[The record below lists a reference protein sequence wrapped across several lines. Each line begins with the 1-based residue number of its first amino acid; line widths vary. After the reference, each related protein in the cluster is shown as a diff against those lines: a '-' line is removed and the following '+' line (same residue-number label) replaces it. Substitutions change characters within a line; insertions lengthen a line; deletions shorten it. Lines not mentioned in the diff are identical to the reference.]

1 MYITPSR
8 KFIDLIHSFV
18 IKKYGGADGVLN
30 EGNIESAIHS
40 PEASFGGQDLY
51 DTDLKKCCK
60 LFHAL
65 VSNHGYQDGNKRVGV
80 IIFAWAL
87 QQCGISLNQVT
98 NHFMETAALMIA
110 SGKLSVERLYEIVNN
125 SLEIDKQN

>member
-1 MYITPSR
+1 MYISPSR
-8 KFIDLIHSFV
+8 QLVDFIHKFV
-18 IKKYGGADGVLN
+18 IEKYGGADGVLN
-30 EGNIESAIHS
+30 NGNIESALHS

-80 IIFAWAL
+80 IMFLYAL
-87 QQCGISLNQVT
+87 DECGIGT
-98 NHFMETAALMIA
+98 NNITDSFLEHAALMIA
-110 SGKLSVERLYEIVNN
+110 SGKLTFEKLYTTLNDF
-125 SLEIDKQN
+125 LQIDN